1 MGRPLKISK
10 NFIEAAQKVIDNI
23 SSIAWTDEDFLFEV
37 NWELEPK
44 DQISERTFERYQK
57 GEEKNVILKE
67 FCRLLKK
74 ARNQAKDELIRL
86 VHEGKQ
92 NWQARAWI
100 LERKY
105 PEYNLKQISE
115 HKFDIQP
122 IKIIIDL
129 NKPAVKNKPKYE
141 EIKNPDTAETMIFEE
156 IKTN

>member
-1 MGRPLKISK
+1 MGRPLKISE
-10 NFIEAAQKVIDNI
+10 NFINAARKVINNI

-37 NWELEPK
+37 NWELEQK
-44 DQISERTFERYQK
+44 DKISIDTFYRYQK
-57 GEEKNVILKE
+57 KEEESSILKE
-67 FCRLLKK
+67 FCNLLKK

-129 NKPAVKNKPKYE
+129 NTKAIEKPKE
-141 EIKNPDTAETMIFEE
+141 TKINITEAEILEPQIN
-156 IKTN
+156 